1 MEVVL
6 GHLLLL
12 DIRVPCC
19 KSPKCLLLSLQL
31 GCILTPRANTS
42 LAVYLF
48 FVNPEAVLMDF
59 FFNVGLVI
67 CFLLTYLFWR
77 VAKTEVSLFHNKN
90 PSMSNW
96 I

>member
-42 LAVYLF
+42 LAMYLF

-59 FFNVGLVI
+59 FF
-67 CFLLTYLFWR
+67 FLMLAL
-77 VAKTEVSLFHNKN
+77 
-90 PSMSNW
+90 
-96 I
+96 

>member
-6 GHLLLL
+6 GNVLLL

-42 LAVYLF
+42 LAMLWT
-48 FVNPEAVLMDF
+48 F